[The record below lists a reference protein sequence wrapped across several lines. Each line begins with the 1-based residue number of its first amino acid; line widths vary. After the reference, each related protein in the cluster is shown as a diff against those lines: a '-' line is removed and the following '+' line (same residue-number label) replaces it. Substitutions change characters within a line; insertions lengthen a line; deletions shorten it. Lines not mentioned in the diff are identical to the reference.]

1 MLKFIYRLLPLI
13 KQPKY
18 KIPGFMLRHTS
29 KEKRVSVKK
38 EALEKE
44 TTKFDRNIL

>member
-1 MLKFIYRLLPLI
+1 MLKLIYRLLPLI

-18 KIPGFMLRHTS
+18 KIPGFMLRHTP
-29 KEKRVSVKK
+29 KEKRISVKK